1 MVGVN
6 QHSTYIKWWRL
17 LWQVDMFIPLS
28 QQNIDVE
35 HYTVSST
42 ATVRHVYREKEREEG
57 ALKMQ
62 DWKMMYQIANWQIAT
77 GPCLL

>member
-17 LWQVDMFIPLS
+17 LWQVDMFIRLS

-42 ATVRHVYREKEREEG
+42 ATVRHVYREEEG

-62 DWKMMYQIANWQIAT
+62 DCKMMDQIANWQIAT

>member
-28 QQNIDVE
+28 EQNIDVE
-35 HYTVSST
+35 HYSLFKSNGST
-42 ATVRHVYREKEREEG
+42 RLSGGEKGEG
-57 ALKMQ
+57 GAEHAGL
-62 DWKMMYQIANWQIAT
+62 
-77 GPCLL
+77 

>member
-42 ATVRHVYREKEREEG
+42 ATVRHVYREERKG
-57 ALKMQ
+57 KR
-62 DWKMMYQIANWQIAT
+62 
-77 GPCLL
+77 GR